1 MSNIEY
7 RGLDSTERGAELV
20 NSGSELNVP
29 IYSNN
34 PSTSFPLMGTGLW
47 KREIYDL
54 QHFCY
59 PSDFCFSNWCCC
71 GFITVAHLAE
81 KTKAFQRWIG
91 IRGIIAAFL
100 IFTMILYDIRSQH
113 KERVEL
119 KEEDI
124 DKDGKID
131 VVNGFITPDGMFPFW
146 IFFSMTLIV
155 WKLRYTVRKQRGI
168 VGSDAYD
175 CCLSF
180 FCSQCVIM
188 QMAYQVY
195 MMFKLFNLKKKIL
208 L

>member
-34 PSTSFPLMGTGLW
+34 PSTSFPLMGTELW

-54 QHFCY
+54 HHFCY

-113 KERVEL
+113 NERVEL

-131 VVNGFITPDGMFPFW
+131 VVNGFITHGDMFPFW
-146 IFFSMTLIV
+146 IFFSMTLVI

-168 VGSDAYD
+168 VGSDTYD

-195 MMFKLFNLKKKIL
+195 MIFKLFNLYFI
-208 L
+208 